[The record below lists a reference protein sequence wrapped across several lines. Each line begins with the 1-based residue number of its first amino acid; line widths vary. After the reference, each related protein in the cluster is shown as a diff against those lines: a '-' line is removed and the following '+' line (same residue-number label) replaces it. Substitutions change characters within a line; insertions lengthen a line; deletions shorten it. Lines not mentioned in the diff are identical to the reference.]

1 MTPFQRMCKMF
12 AGLDVFKDPDPKIEE
27 EEARANTYAWRKL
40 DYVHLRENVQ
50 AASPY
55 MPYRYQNEFVAK
67 IVATKDDLTERAE
80 ARLQAIFGPG
90 YARDEL
96 RPAVADW
103 VERLEFAATG
113 WQKDFK
119 IGSINTHPLF
129 RRLYFVVSEFYD
141 NVISEASSGL
151 PTTSEIEL
159 KELAPPLVTLSPTRV
174 WGPRTMN
181 GADVEAIC
189 GANVPIVTMPWVY
202 ATHPVLWTILSHEVG
217 GHDVMH
223 ALGSHTCGAGAIKG
237 LTEEIAESFAEVP
250 WVVPSEWVMTWQT
263 WAEEAIADVFG
274 MLTIGPS
281 FTVNLCAWLSAAKAH
296 DLYGPA
302 VELGTLSGTIYTRFG
317 TIVGQHPPDL
327 LRLHLAIGVLEALGQ
342 SNVGGWAY
350 WDGALRAIV
359 EHVALGPDVLTVYET
374 SSNSTTLQYD
384 ASEACKIAQRVGAH
398 IVSTNLKRIHGRKLS
413 EILKWT
419 EDDNKNAVQISTI
432 VAKGA
437 EGAVKVP
444 AGSTSPKL
452 LAGVTMA
459 LYQNVATYEQATAF
473 LHAVIDE
480 RADALGL

>member
-1 MTPFQRMCKMF
+1 MTPFQRMCKTF
-12 AGLDVFKDPDPKIEE
+12 AGLNVFKEPDPAIEE
-27 EEARANTYAWRKL
+27 KEARANTYAWRKL

-55 MPYRYQNEFVAK
+55 MPSRYQNEFVAK

-113 WQKDFK
+113 WQPGDGNQGDTRKVFQ
-119 IGSINTHPLF
+119 H
-129 RRLYFVVSEFYD
+129 LYFVVSEFFD
-141 NVISEASSGL
+141 NVTLEVSKQLTPEKGEKL
-151 PTTSEIEL
+151 RQL
-159 KELAPPLVTLSPTRV
+159 LPPLVTLSPTRL

-181 GADVEAIC
+181 GADVEEIC
-189 GANVPIVTMPWVY
+189 GANVPIVTLPWVY
-202 ATHPVLWTILSHEVG
+202 AKHPVLWTILSHEVG

-223 ALGSHTCGAGAIKG
+223 ALGSHTCGAGAIDG
-237 LTEEIAESFAEVP
+237 LTGEIAESFEKVP
-250 WVVPSEWVMTWQT
+250 GAIPPEWVSTWQA

-302 VELGTLSGTIYTRFG
+302 VELGTLSGTIHTRYG

-342 SNVGGWAY
+342 SNVGGWTY
-350 WDGALRAIV
+350 WRDALNAIV
-359 EHVALGPDVLTVYET
+359 ADVAHGPNVLTVYET

-384 ASEACKIAQRVGAH
+384 ASEACNIARRVGAH
-398 IVSTNLKRIHGRKLS
+398 IVNTPFVTIGGKTLS
-413 EILKWT
+413 HILKWT
-419 EDDNKNAVQISTI
+419 EEDNNIANDISVI
-432 VAKGA
+432 VAQGA
-437 EGAVKVP
+437 AGAGNTP
-444 AGSTSPKL
+444 PGSTSPKL

-459 LYQNVATYEQATAF
+459 LYQNATTYEQATAF
-473 LHAVIDE
+473 LHAEINHRVNPPGI
-480 RADALGL
+480 